1 MATPA
6 LFVAFGQRRLE
17 VLCGAGFEAV
27 CQQAEAALS
36 LHPESYELY
45 DQCGKVGSDNFDRA
59 LASSRGVCL
68 LELREKPEWKKM
80 REMEVQIQKLMERT
94 SPDAL
99 HAAQLQAKQME
110 ENVLKH
116 VDLAIEKLKE
126 EFGEK
131 LDKTTLSDLSDSNST
146 MSRLANLETE
156 LAELVVNS
164 SADFG
169 HVESGLVTAQKELE
183 SLRGF
188 TADQLQSME
197 KRMESMESFQKCCE
211 HQLTQSYELPMV
223 PMPDGVDLKELAEK
237 IFAIETDLNEH
248 AITASAMNGHLESAV
263 ATAKQELESLR
274 ACMSN
279 QLKFVDARIDAME
292 SVEQEFKPS
301 SDVKLGAAWSDGFK
315 SYDLRGLTP
324 LGPSPPP
331 GPGMLGKMAHSLA
344 SAQSAPSLKRYALP
358 VSKSLP
364 QLPPIS

>member
-248 AITASAMNGHLESAV
+248 AITA
-263 ATAKQELESLR
+263 
-274 ACMSN
+274 
-279 QLKFVDARIDAME
+279 
-292 SVEQEFKPS
+292 
-301 SDVKLGAAWSDGFK
+301 
-315 SYDLRGLTP
+315 
-324 LGPSPPP
+324 
-331 GPGMLGKMAHSLA
+331 
-344 SAQSAPSLKRYALP
+344 
-358 VSKSLP
+358 
-364 QLPPIS
+364 